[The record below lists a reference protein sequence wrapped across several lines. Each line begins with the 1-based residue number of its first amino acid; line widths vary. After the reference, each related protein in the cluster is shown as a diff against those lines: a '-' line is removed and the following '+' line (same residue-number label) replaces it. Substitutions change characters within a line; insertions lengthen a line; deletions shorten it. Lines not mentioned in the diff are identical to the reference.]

1 MARPLPVRERAGNAL
16 GPAPHHA
23 SPGEAG
29 AGEGVRAN
37 VNTIHIECAVP
48 VRASRAAAWRL
59 LRAKVEAPQQFLPD
73 VIGCDVVE
81 RRRDEVVRRV
91 TFHDGMAVTERV
103 ELLPEEE
110 VVFRLVD
117 HPKFDGEIHNVLFQ
131 SGDVLW
137 LSFYFQGQG
146 KPGVELGDEELAQLR
161 DGFARAV
168 LNAALQIEEG
178 ERTAAEA
185 ASSP

>member
-1 MARPLPVRERAGNAL
+1 LFR
-16 GPAPHHA
+16 
-23 SPGEAG
+23 S
-29 AGEGVRAN
+29 
-37 VNTIHIECAVP
+37 
-48 VRASRAAAWRL
+48 
-59 LRAKVEAPQQFLPD
+59 
-73 VIGCDVVE
+73 
-81 RRRDEVVRRV
+81 
-91 TFHDGMAVTERV
+91 GMAVTERV

-168 LNAALQIEEG
+168 LNATLQIEEG